1 MRSTQTTLMA
11 AAVLGLGALCLSGFL
26 FSDRSAAHAAEASA
40 LPAGYA
46 PSPLFKADVVANNL
60 RAPWAIKFLPD
71 GRVIFTE
78 REGRVRI
85 IENNKLLPEPALTVS
100 DIKSWSKMGL
110 MGLVLDPDFAA
121 NHFVYTA
128 EAHGVNDQQDGNWV
142 RVVRYREDANK
153 LIEPK
158 VLIDQIP
165 AFHNHAGGRLL
176 FGPDG
181 KLYITTGDADL
192 PLFTQRLDTL
202 HGKILRL
209 NSDGSIPADNP
220 FVNRK
225 DANPAIWSYGHRN
238 SQGICFQPGTG
249 DLYETEHG
257 PDGGDEI
264 NLVKKGANYGW
275 PFVTHDRTATGV
287 ENPLRQFTPSIG
299 PGDCVIYDGA
309 MFPALKGELLVAAM
323 RGEGILR
330 AHLDGQKVTSV
341 ERLMFKQFGRV
352 REVAVAPDGA
362 IWIATSEYDPPE
374 GRRYPNFDQILR
386 LTPAGGT
393 VATFDKP
400 PEAKDI
406 PKPVGSRN
414 IYNTMCLSCHG
425 DGRDLSLNSNL
436 FDKKWHVTD
445 GSDDEIRFTIQN
457 GNIARGMPGFAGS
470 LTEKE
475 VDEMI
480 AYIRQRESQ
489 AK

>member
-1 MRSTQTTLMA
+1 MRSIQSSLMA
-11 AAVLGLGALCLSGFL
+11 AAILGVGALGY
-26 FSDRSAAHAAEASA
+26 FSLPLTKPSLAAEPNASSA
-40 LPAGYA
+40 SYA
-46 PSPLFKADVVANNL
+46 PSPLFKAEVMASNL

-71 GRVIFTE
+71 GRVMFTE
-78 REGRVRI
+78 REGRVRV
-85 IENNKLLPEPALTVS
+85 IENRRLRSEPALTVP

-110 MGLVLDPDFAA
+110 LGLVPDPNFAA
-121 NHFVYTA
+121 NHFIYTA
-128 EAHGVNDQQDGNWV
+128 EAHGVNDKQDGNWV
-142 RVVRYREDANK
+142 RVVRYREEANK
-153 LIEPK
+153 LLEPK
-158 VLIDQIP
+158 VLIDNIP

-192 PLFTQRLDTL
+192 PLNTQRLDVL
-202 HGKILRL
+202 HGKILRI
-209 NSDGSIPADNP
+209 NSDGTIPADNP
-220 FVNRK
+220 FVNK
-225 DANPAIWSYGHRN
+225 PDANPAIWSFGHRN

-299 PGDCVIYDGA
+299 PGDCVFYDGDL
-309 MFPALKGELLVAAM
+309 FPALKGELLVAAM
-323 RGEGILR
+323 RGESILR
-330 AHLDGQKVTSV
+330 AHLDGQRVASV
-341 ERLMFKQFGRV
+341 ERLMFKQFGRI

-362 IWIATSEYDPPE
+362 IWIATSEFDPPE
-374 GRRYPNFDQILR
+374 GRKYADFDQVLR

-393 VATFDKP
+393 VAAFDKP

-425 DGRDLSLNSNL
+425 DGRDLRINSNL
-436 FDKKWHVTD
+436 FDKKWDITD
-445 GSDDEIRFTIQN
+445 GSDEEIRLVIQH

-470 LTEKE
+470 LNEKE
-475 VDEMI
+475 INEMI
-480 AYIRQRESQ
+480 AYIRQRE
-489 AK
+489 AAGK